1 MLSERMYKTGS
12 KESFNTSPINRGVM
26 WITGYRFIK
35 KYRGTR
41 NEKISFV
48 IYALN
53 NGGAQRSLVNL
64 LTEIDFTNRAG
75 RTGRLGIFSK
85 EKRDSAEKAS
95 YNIV

>member
-1 MLSERMYKTGS
+1 MNYGIQIYQK
-12 KESFNTSPINRGVM
+12 NTEEHEM
-26 WITGYRFIK
+26 K
-35 KYRGTR
+35 K
-41 NEKISFV
+41 ILFV

-53 NGGAQRSLVNL
+53 NGGAERSLVNL

-75 RTGRLGIFSK
+75 RTGGLGIFSI